1 MHKRVEEA
9 IEGADVVDILRIQL
23 ERQKKGMFPTPREYA
38 RIFGINEARLK
49 LAKPDVTVLHPGPM
63 NRGLEISWEVG
74 YCDNAKIRDEVQ
86 NGVAVRMALLF
97 LTLTGG
103 KHIENID

>member
-1 MHKRVEEA
+1 MLSTFCVFSLNASRKVCSRLHANMQEFLALTIKRLA
-9 IEGADVVDILRIQL
+9 
-23 ERQKKGMFPTPREYA
+23 
-38 RIFGINEARLK
+38 

-63 NRGLEISWEVG
+63 NRGLEISWDVG

-103 KHIENID
+103 KQIENIN

>member
-1 MHKRVEEA
+1 
-9 IEGADVVDILRIQL
+9 
-23 ERQKKGMFPTPREYA
+23 
-38 RIFGINEARLK
+38 
-49 LAKPDVTVLHPGPM
+49 M

-74 YCDNAKIRDEVQ
+74 YCDNAAIRDEVQ

-103 KHIENID
+103 KQIENIDKTVVSSIQQNIEPLWIYWWKTV